1 MPSFALPASLAISAL
16 LLALQSAPQAPTAP
30 KAPPAPKAPASP
42 KAPAKPGS
50 EQDGSASKSKTVR
63 AAGFWYG
70 VPKAPEKKKGAI
82 RVAAYNVENVFD
94 GVDDPSLQG
103 EYDDIKM
110 TTKPGRLEAIADAIR
125 RLDADVLCIEEI
137 EGLDC
142 LKWFRDTYLKGMG
155 YDHAISEDV
164 GYYRGVEQAC
174 LSRYPIASHATYVQE
189 DLSDMDAKRVG
200 SGWAGRKAD
209 QGAKFQRSP
218 LRVDIDVDGY
228 RLTLFSVHFKAGGR
242 EFSYHRESE
251 ALQVMQFI
259 DEILA
264 KDPAANVAVLGDF
277 NASPSDKTPKVFAE
291 AGMRGAYDFRGTKK
305 GNTKDL
311 YTTHDSGRAIDYV
324 YMTKGMAEDVVDSSF
339 FVLSTVHP
347 ASDYD
352 WRKDPDKTKIPA
364 GYASDHYPIAI
375 DLMPKDRDGAGT
387 GAAPGK
393 AGGKDTGKGKGKGG
407 AGKESNPAAP
417 GIGDGTSPAAEPK
430 GVEPGRD
437 DPD

>member
-16 LLALQSAPQAPTAP
+16 VLALQSAPPAPAAPKAPTAP
-30 KAPPAPKAPASP
+30 KSPATPKT
-42 KAPAKPGS
+42 PAKPGS
-50 EQDGSASKSKTVR
+50 EQDGGASKSKTVR

-70 VPKAPEKKKGAI
+70 VPKAPPKQKGAI

-94 GVDDPSLQG
+94 GVDDPALQG

-155 YDHAISEDV
+155 YDHVASEDV

-174 LSRYPIASHATYVQE
+174 LSRYPIVSHDTYVQE

-218 LRVDIDVDGY
+218 LRVDVDVDGY
-228 RLTLFSVHFKAGGR
+228 RLTLFSVHFKAGGK

-277 NASPSDKTPKVFAE
+277 NAGPTDKTPKVFAE
-291 AGMRGAYDFRGTKK
+291 AGMRGGYDFRGTKK

-311 YTTHDSGRAIDYV
+311 YTTHDSGRAIDFI
-324 YMTKGMAEDVVDSSF
+324 YMSKGLADDAVDSSF

-375 DLMPKDRDGAGT
+375 DVMPKDRAGGAPAGK
-387 GAAPGK
+387 GAPKGGAKGGDAAPGGAPAGDTPPGQGAP
-393 AGGKDTGKGKGKGG
+393 AGG
-407 AGKESNPAAP
+407 
-417 GIGDGTSPAAEPK
+417 
-430 GVEPGRD
+430 

>member
-16 LLALQSAPQAPTAP
+16 LLAMQSAPPAPASPEVPTAP
-30 KAPPAPKAPASP
+30 KAPSTPKS
-42 KAPAKPGS
+42 PAKPGS
-50 EQDGSASKSKTVR
+50 EQDGGASRSKTVR

-70 VPKAPEKKKGAI
+70 IPKAPEKRKGAI
-82 RVAAYNVENVFD
+82 RVAAYNIENVFD

-125 RLDADVLCIEEI
+125 RLDADVLCVEEV

-155 YDHAISEDV
+155 YDHVVSEEV

-174 LSRYPIASHATYVQE
+174 LSRFPIVSHATFVQE

-218 LRVDIDVDGY
+218 LRVDVDVDGY
-228 RLTLFSVHFKAGGR
+228 RLTLFSVHFKAGGK

-311 YTTHDSGRAIDYV
+311 YTTHDSGRAIDYI
-324 YMTKGMAEDVVDSSF
+324 YMTKGMADDAVDSSF

-375 DLMPKDRDGAGT
+375 DLMPKER
-387 GAAPGK
+387 
-393 AGGKDTGKGKGKGG
+393 AGGAPASKGG
-407 AGKESNPAAP
+407 AKDATKGGPDGAP
-417 GIGDGTSPAAEPK
+417 GNDE
-430 GVEPGRD
+430 RD
-437 DPD
+437 

>member
-1 MPSFALPASLAISAL
+1 MPSFVIPASVAVSAL
-16 LLALQSAPQAPTAP
+16 LLALQSAP
-30 KAPPAPKAPASP
+30 PAPKAPAAPKSPSVP

-50 EQDGSASKSKTVR
+50 GQDGGASKSKTVR

-70 VPKAPEKKKGAI
+70 VPKAPEKRTGAI
-82 RVAAYNVENVFD
+82 RVAAYNVENLFD
-94 GVDDPSLQG
+94 AVDDPALQG
-103 EYDDIKM
+103 EHDDIKM

-155 YDHAISEDV
+155 YDHAISEEV

-174 LSRYPIASHATYVQE
+174 LSRFPIVSHATYVQE

-218 LRVDIDVDGY
+218 LRVDVDVDGY
-228 RLTLFSVHFKAGGR
+228 RLTLFSVHFKAGGK
-242 EFSYHRESE
+242 EYSYHRESE

-259 DEILA
+259 GEILE

-277 NASPSDKTPKVFAE
+277 NAGPTDKTPKVFAE
-291 AGMRGAYDFRGTKK
+291 AGMRGGYDFRGTKK

-311 YTTHDSGRAIDYV
+311 YTTHDSGRAIDFI
-324 YMTKGMAEDVVDSSF
+324 YMSKGLADDAVDSSF

-375 DLMPKDRDGAGT
+375 DVMPKDRAGGAPAGK
-387 GAAPGK
+387 GAPKGGAKGGDAAPGGAPAGDTPPGQGAP
-393 AGGKDTGKGKGKGG
+393 AGG
-407 AGKESNPAAP
+407 
-417 GIGDGTSPAAEPK
+417 
-430 GVEPGRD
+430 

>member
-1 MPSFALPASLAISAL
+1 MPAFSLPASVAISAL

-174 LSRYPIASHATYVQE
+174 LSRFPIISHATYVQE

-228 RLTLFSVHFKAGGR
+228 RLTLFSVHFKAGGK

-352 WRKDPDKTKIPA
+352 WRKDPDKAKIPA

-375 DLMPKDRDGAGT
+375 DLMPAKGGIGGAGGAGT
-387 GAAPGK
+387 
-393 AGGKDTGKGKGKGG
+393 KGG
-407 AGKESNPAAP
+407 SGSTDTQAK
-417 GIGDGTSPAAEPK
+417 
-430 GVEPGRD
+430 
-437 DPD
+437 